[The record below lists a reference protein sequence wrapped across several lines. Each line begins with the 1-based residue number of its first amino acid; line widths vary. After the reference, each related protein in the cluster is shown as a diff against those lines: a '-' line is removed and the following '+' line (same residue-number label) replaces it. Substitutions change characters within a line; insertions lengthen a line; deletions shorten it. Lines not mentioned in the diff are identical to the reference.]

1 MKAISMTDDAI
12 ANEIGQ
18 RIEAIRLKRNIGQDI
33 VAHEAGI
40 SRETYRKLTAGKGT
54 LVNVIAVLRVLGE
67 LDRLASLIEDVRTSP
82 VQLAK
87 MQGKQRMRA
96 TVTRATP
103 PAPEHGI
110 RTPIGK
116 PALIGGPKPDKDD
129 SW

>member
-103 PAPEHGI
+103 SAPEHGI

-116 PALIGGPKPDKDD
+116 PTLIGAPKPDKDD

>member
-1 MKAISMTDDAI
+1 MKTISMTDDAI

-40 SRETYRKLTAGKGT
+40 SRETFRKLTAGKGT

-67 LDRLASLIEDVRTSP
+67 LDRLASLIEDVRSSP

-96 TVTRATP
+96 TGTRASS
-103 PAPEHGI
+103 APEHEI

-116 PALIGGPKPDKDD
+116 PTLINGSKP
-129 SW
+129 

>member
-1 MKAISMTDDAI
+1 MKATSMSDDAL

-67 LDRLASLIEDVRTSP
+67 LGRLASLIEEVRTSP
-82 VQLAK
+82 LQLAK
-87 MQGKQRMRA
+87 MHGKQRMRA
-96 TVTRATP
+96 TVTRAAP
-103 PAPEHGI
+103 SAPEHGVK
-110 RTPIGK
+110 TPIGK
-116 PALIGGPKPDKDD
+116 PTLIGGPKTDKDD
-129 SW
+129 NW

>member
-87 MQGKQRMRA
+87 MQGKQRLRA

-116 PALIGGPKPDKDD
+116 PTLIGGPKPDKDD

>member
-1 MKAISMTDDAI
+1 MKTTSMNDDAI

-40 SRETYRKLTAGKGT
+40 SRETYRKLTTGKAT

-67 LDRLASLIEDVRTSP
+67 LERLASLVEEVRASP

-87 MQGKQRMRA
+87 MQGKQRKRA
-96 TVTRATP
+96 TVTRAALATP
-103 PAPEHGI
+103 EQGV
-110 RTPIGK
+110 RTAIGK
-116 PALIGGPKPDKDD
+116 PTLIGGAKPDKDD